1 MRILYC
7 SVFALLMALQ
17 LAHSQEN
24 SISWSEIQKSKKG
37 SVTVYWF
44 PNEPFGYQDAD
55 GRMKGLEVEIVKGFQ
70 KYLEEHHQ
78 IHLSIKWVQEKAFKD
93 VLAHMKNDSA
103 KGIFGVAGF
112 SFTEERKTFMK
123 FSPSYMAD
131 MAVLVS
137 TKDIPII
144 TAKEDLKKYFDGATA
159 LTAQGTILE
168 KELIQL
174 RTENQLNYKIE
185 YTGGTKELI
194 KILINRNKCFGYLNL
209 PIYLSSLDKGLN
221 VLNRQNYLTKRYEGR
236 GIGFTNTS
244 EWDVPMK
251 EYFAQPDFKQ
261 NLDLI
266 IGRYININLYRVI
279 ETLNPENE
287 VALLNT
293 EKLLQEMRLNLKEL
307 TIQDKN
313 QKQLY
318 LIAIIV
324 VATVSLIAIG
334 ILFRRQ
340 RLSNHLL
347 KEQKTE
353 IEAQS
358 DEIKS
363 INDNLEL
370 LIKNRTRELES
381 KNKALEE
388 YAFITAHKLRAP
400 LASILGLV
408 ILIEKVKLPEE
419 DKVILAHLSQ
429 SAKRLDEIIHEV
441 MNAIDNTDSA

>member
-1 MRILYC
+1 
-7 SVFALLMALQ
+7 
-17 LAHSQEN
+17 
-24 SISWSEIQKSKKG
+24 
-37 SVTVYWF
+37 
-44 PNEPFGYQDAD
+44 
-55 GRMKGLEVEIVKGFQ
+55 
-70 KYLEEHHQ
+70 
-78 IHLSIKWVQEKAFKD
+78 
-93 VLAHMKNDSA
+93 MKNDSA
-103 KGIFGVAGF
+103 EGIFGVAGF
-112 SFTEERKTFMK
+112 SFTEERKMFMK
-123 FSPSYMAD
+123 FSPSYMTD

-144 TAKEDLKKYFDGATA
+144 TSKEDLPKYFNGATA

-174 RTENQLNYKIE
+174 REENQLNYNIE
-185 YTGGTKELI
+185 YTGGTRELI
-194 KILINRNKCFGYLNL
+194 KILMNRKRCFGYLNL

-221 VLNRQNYLTKRYEGR
+221 VLNRQNYLTRKYEGR
-236 GIGFTNTS
+236 GIGFTKPSDWNGQ
-244 EWDVPMK
+244 MK
-251 EYFAQPDFKQ
+251 EYFSQPTFKQ
-261 NLDLI
+261 DLDII

-293 EKLLQEMRLNLKEL
+293 EKVLQEMRLNLKEL
-307 TIQDKN
+307 AIQDKN

-318 LIAIIV
+318 LIALLV

-340 RLSNHLL
+340 RVSNHLL
-347 KEQKTE
+347 KEQKAE

-363 INDNLEL
+363 INENLEL
-370 LIKNRTRELES
+370 HIKERTRELES

-408 ILIEKVKLPEE
+408 ILMERLKLPQE
-419 DKVILAHLSQ
+419 DKIILAHLSQ

-441 MNAIDNTDSA
+441 MNAINTADLQQEVAENTKEKGTLKI